1 MKNNEKLVQKVR
13 NILNTNKKCQ
23 DMMEVL
29 VNKAK
34 AVGMTAEQF
43 EQFKTSLMTNIVLK
57 MALDHEDIKK
67 QLCDEMSEDIWNEL
81 RKEKAM

>member
-13 NILNTNKKCQ
+13 KILNTNKACQ
-23 DMMEVL
+23 DMMEIL
-29 VNKAK
+29 VDKAK

-43 EQFKTSLMTNIVLK
+43 EKFKVSLMTNIILK
-57 MALDHEDIKK
+57 MALEHEDIKK

-81 RKEKAM
+81 RKENAM

>member
-1 MKNNEKLVQKVR
+1 MENNERLIQKVR
-13 NILNTNKKCQ
+13 KILNTNKACQ

-34 AVGMTAEQF
+34 SIGMTAEQF
-43 EQFKTSLMTNIVLK
+43 EQFKVSLMTNIVIK
-57 MALDHEDIKK
+57 MALEHEDIKK

-81 RKEKAM
+81 RKECC

>member
-1 MKNNEKLVQKVR
+1 
-13 NILNTNKKCQ
+13 
-23 DMMEVL
+23 MMEIL

-43 EQFKTSLMTNIVLK
+43 EQFKVSLMTNIVLK
-57 MALDHEDIKK
+57 MALEHEDIKK

-81 RKEKAM
+81 RKDNAM

>member
-13 NILNTNKKCQ
+13 KILNTNKACQ
-23 DMMEVL
+23 DMMETL

-34 AVGMTAEQF
+34 AVGITAEQF
-43 EQFKTSLMTNIVLK
+43 EQFKVSLMTNIILK
-57 MALDHEDIKK
+57 MALEHEDIKK

-81 RKEKAM
+81 RKENAM

>member
-23 DMMEVL
+23 DMMEIL

-43 EQFKTSLMTNIVLK
+43 EQFKISLMTNIVLK
-57 MALDHEDIKK
+57 MALEHEDIKQ

-81 RKEKAM
+81 RKENTI

>member
-13 NILNTNKKCQ
+13 KILNSNKACQ
-23 DMMEVL
+23 DMMEIL

-34 AVGMTAEQF
+34 AVGMSAEQF
-43 EQFKTSLMTNIVLK
+43 EQFKVSLMTNIVLK
-57 MALDHEDIKK
+57 MALEHEDIKQ

-81 RKEKAM
+81 RKENAM

>member
-23 DMMEVL
+23 DMMEIL

-43 EQFKTSLMTNIVLK
+43 EQFKVSLMTNIVLK
-57 MALDHEDIKK
+57 IALDHEDIKK

-81 RKEKAM
+81 RKENAM

>member
-1 MKNNEKLVQKVR
+1 MENNERLVQKVR
-13 NILNTNKKCQ
+13 KILNTNKECQ
-23 DMMEVL
+23 DLMKIL

-34 AVGMTAEQF
+34 TVGITAEQF
-43 EQFKTSLMTNIVLK
+43 EQFKVSLMTNIVLK

-81 RKEKAM
+81 RKENAM

>member
-13 NILNTNKKCQ
+13 KILNTNKECQ
-23 DMMEVL
+23 NMMEVL

-43 EQFKTSLMTNIVLK
+43 EQFKGSLITNIVLK
-57 MALDHEDIKK
+57 MALEHEDIKK
-67 QLCDEMSEDIWNEL
+67 QLCEEMSEDIWNEL
-81 RKEKAM
+81 RKENTI

>member
-1 MKNNEKLVQKVR
+1 MDNNERLIQKVR
-13 NILNTNKKCQ
+13 KILNTNKACQ

-34 AVGMTAEQF
+34 SIGMTAEQF
-43 EQFKTSLMTNIVLK
+43 EQFKVSLMTNIVIK
-57 MALDHEDIKK
+57 MALEHEDIKK

-81 RKEKAM
+81 RKECC